1 MRPFDE
7 TKYYLGSLC
16 KRGHDYDGTE
26 KSLRSNKNRTCF
38 YCRIENQKNTRF
50 KKSEYNKKYRL
61 ENTENIKKYIKK
73 NSLKIK
79 KQQKEYIKK
88 HDLKIKKQQK
98 EYRLL
103 YKERKKIKENR
114 YVKELVEAYIA
125 TQLIKRYDIKRSQI
139 PPEMIEIKREQLMLF
154 REIQQYKKEIN
165 DGITTR

>member
-79 KQQKEYIKK
+79 NNKK
-88 HDLKIKKQQK
+88 
-98 EYRLL
+98 
-103 YKERKKIKENR
+103 N
-114 YVKELVEAYIA
+114 
-125 TQLIKRYDIKRSQI
+125 T
-139 PPEMIEIKREQLMLF
+139 
-154 REIQQYKKEIN
+154 
-165 DGITTR
+165 

>member
-79 KQQKEYIKK
+79 KQQKEY
-88 HDLKIKKQQK
+88 
-98 EYRLL
+98 RLL

-114 YVKELVEAYIA
+114 NVKELVEAYIA

-139 PPEMIEIKREQLMLF
+139 PPEMIELKREQLMLF
-154 REIQQYKKEIN
+154 REIQQFKKEIN